1 MQYKSL
7 VVPVGNVLI
16 GGDNPIRIQSM
27 TNTNTCDTLKTV
39 EQITN
44 LYNIGCEIVRLSV
57 PSIKDANNLI
67 NIKNILLKNNINIP
81 LIADVHFNAK
91 VAEVCAEIIE
101 KVRINPGNYYD
112 KKNSN
117 TIDYKTELERIYERI
132 SPLIKTCK
140 NNGTALRIGSNHGSL
155 SDRII
160 NKYGNTPLGM
170 VESALEFIDI
180 CLDYNFRNIVV
191 SMKSSSPNI
200 MIQAN
205 KLLVEKMLAKN
216 INFPIHLGV
225 TEAGEGEDG
234 SIKSAIGIGYLLKEG
249 IGDTIRVSLTGPPE
263 LEIPIAKIISQNFNR
278 NNFINCNNS
287 NKSSSSNFNIGS
299 KHSPI
304 IISNKN
310 QDNIDYIHD
319 DNSLYNSNLT
329 INIFKEINKNTG
341 AYNFNIE
348 NIDENILLNIPK
360 ESVLIIDVKK
370 DNLYKTY
377 NILDLIYRNNL
388 EIPVIIHYIDTVKNI
403 TDKIILSVELG
414 KLIIDNKINGLW
426 FNDEEGTELSFQILQ
441 STGKKITR
449 NEYISCPTCARTNYD
464 INKVL
469 AEIKALTKE
478 IKGLKIGIM
487 GCIVNGPGEMADADF
502 GCVGSGNNKVTLYI
516 KNEPVLKNI
525 KTEDAAKELY
535 KLIKSSMLNAQ
546 TNSNRLAP
554 KYLWAA
560 VVFSGSQIC
569 ITPTSFI
576 TTWED
581 KLISK

>member
-554 KYLWAA
+554 KYL
-560 VVFSGSQIC
+560 
-569 ITPTSFI
+569 
-576 TTWED
+576 
-581 KLISK
+581 